1 LGLNVD
7 RRRPQMHAK
16 TDRKSHPEPRSSFPS
31 SVPLTPGEQ
40 AAASSRWERRGL
52 LRRLIRH

>member
-1 LGLNVD
+1 
-7 RRRPQMHAK
+7 MHAK